1 MGDLAGV
8 RSRFGSLK
16 GVLDERSRR
25 LLAAAE
31 SKAWGRGGISAVSQ
45 VTGMSRPVIRQGL
58 KELTA
63 PAVHPPGRIRRA
75 GGGRKKARQK
85 DPTLVAD
92 LEKLVEPTTRGHPE
106 TCLRWTCKSVRQLA
120 EELNRLG
127 HPVSYPVVAELLHE
141 LDYSLQANRKTKE
154 GDSHPDRDAQFEY
167 IDQRVQAYLAVQQ
180 PVISVDT
187 KKKELVGDFKNA
199 GQEWRPQGDPE
210 KVRVHDF
217 AIPELGRAAQYEVY
231 GLASH
236 TGWVSVGVDHDTASF
251 AVETIRRW
259 WYAMGQETYPR
270 AEKLLITADGGG
282 SNGSRVRLWKMELQ
296 RLADET
302 GLVIGVSHFPP
313 GTSKWNK
320 IEHRLFSFISKNWRG
335 QPLTSLKVIVNL
347 IGGTT
352 TKTGLKVHAE
362 IDAATHSAGVKV
374 SDSEMAEIRLHRH
387 AFYSEMSYEI
397 LPRTWQLLFL
407 NRFFLTQPQPGPPL
421 KERIPS

>member
-8 RSRFGSLK
+8 RSRFRALE
-16 GVLDERSRR
+16 GVLDERARR

-31 SKAWGRGGISAVSQ
+31 SQAWGAGGISAVSQ

-58 KELTA
+58 KELSE
-63 PAVHPPGRIRRA
+63 PAVHPTGRIRRP
-75 GGGRKKARQK
+75 GGGRKKARHK
-85 DPTLVAD
+85 DPTLVSD

-106 TCLRWTCKSVRQLA
+106 TCLRWTCKSIRRLA

-127 HPVSYPVVAELLHE
+127 HQVSYPVVAELLHE
-141 LDYSLQANRKTKE
+141 LDYSLQGNRKTKE

-167 IDQRVQAYLAVQQ
+167 IDNRVQAYLALRQ

-199 GQEWRPQGDPE
+199 GQEWRPKGDPE

-217 AIPELGRAAQYEVY
+217 AIPERGRAAPYGVY
-231 GLASH
+231 DLAFN

-259 WYAMGQETYPR
+259 WYAMGQEKYPR

-282 SNGSRVRLWKMELQ
+282 SNGSRVRLWKAELQ

-347 IGGTT
+347 IAGTT
-352 TKTGLKVHAE
+352 TRKGLKVHAE
-362 IDAATHSAGVKV
+362 IDNAKYPAGVKV
-374 SDSEMAEIRLHRH
+374 PDSEMAEIRLQRH
-387 AFYSEMSYEI
+387 AFHGEWNYEI
-397 LPRTWQLLFL
+397 LPHNGNL
-407 NRFFLTQPQPGPPL
+407 
-421 KERIPS
+421 IS